1 MPEIAE
7 VRLTSDYVNQV
18 RPLTFN
24 KIRKNPSHKGILPSV
39 PFSSFSL
46 ISESR
51 GKEFILYITCTE
63 TNERLNLLMTMGM
76 SGFFNITKTG
86 AEAKHSHLMFD
97 SNQGYTLSFVDVR
110 RFGKW
115 KLAKGW
121 SPNRGP
127 DPIRDFENFKK
138 NVLNNLDKPIFQKPI
153 YEVLMNQTY
162 FNGIGNYLRAEILFA
177 LPNINPFQPAKSAIE
192 GEPLLLDMCMLKGS
206 HAYESGGGVIKD
218 WKSPFGETK
227 LVMKCYGNPY
237 MLTKIDSNGR
247 RFWYHPKWQ

>member
-18 RPLTFN
+18 SPLTFN
-24 KIRKNPSHKGILPSV
+24 KIRKNPSHKGTLPSV
-39 PFSSFSL
+39 PLSSFNL

-51 GKEFILYITCTE
+51 GKEFMLYIICTE
-63 TNERLNLLMTMGM
+63 TKERLNLLMTMGM

-86 AEAKHSHLMFD
+86 SEAKHSHLMFD
-97 SNQGYTLSFVDVR
+97 SPQGWTLSFVDVR

-127 DPIRDFENFKK
+127 DPIREFDKFKA
-138 NVLNNLDKPIFQKPI
+138 NILNNIDKPIFQKPI

-162 FNGIGNYLRAEILFA
+162 FNGVGNYMRCEIVGRITTLNPFTPGITAINKHPEIL
-177 LPNINPFQPAKSAIE
+177 
-192 GEPLLLDMCMLKGS
+192 LLCKHIAEASYISQLNRDNSFKIYFYRN
-206 HAYESGGGVIKD
+206 H
-218 WKSPFGETK
+218 
-227 LVMKCYGNPY
+227 MKCYSI
-237 MLTKIDSNGR
+237 IDSNNR
-247 RFWYHPKWQ
+247 RFWYDKKWELPKG